1 MHSSYL
7 SLFQVD
13 KMWNQLLFLYAT
25 LGAVYGATLFYCQ
38 EGTNCQIPGDHL
50 EATSF
55 EFLSKFSQKQF
66 RTIVSLTM
74 SNASINKVDPK
85 LKYLKNLKYLDL
97 SHNNVQVLSIP
108 ALTNLKTLK
117 LNGNNLK
124 YINMTALPQN
134 IDTLDISHNLLVQIP
149 KDWRSLRSLKTL
161 HFYKNPMDCDC
172 NNVLNYDRLVKSG
185 IVVPE
190 AVTCHSPKK
199 YIGKDISAVNC
210 SLDDIMLYDEPDLGS
225 GDPPDEDINEDV
237 MNIPLVSEK
246 EDEDVQES
254 NTFIDDRLPQED
266 LIPAGT
272 TEDTLGEALE
282 EGSGD
287 EGSGFYVNFQKET
300 LGCIENCST
309 PGPVGANDEEHA
321 SPLPSPIDQAKILFD
336 DINIFKEATTTP
348 STSTSTTTTTPV
360 VEPRIVKAVAP
371 SVKTSSKQDDVE
383 IIANDTKTGEL
394 ERASAA
400 PQNSTAVYAI
410 VGVGLFLAVVFIA
423 CFIKKRRSKKRDNKR
438 RELPNSVGEEMKP
451 LSKSAN
457 DKPLLNSSNVPE
469 HVPLINGQNGKPKD
483 DTPILKTFTPLAHP
497 ETVQEEEEEPEQEN
511 IQREDPDGVEMRQK
525 PVPELLTPPRERV
538 TIKETEIPDSIPKT
552 PLLVH
557 RQRNS
562 DGEIVTTLVP

>member
-1 MHSSYL
+1 
-7 SLFQVD
+7 
-13 KMWNQLLFLYAT
+13 MWNQIFLLYAA
-25 LGAVYGATLFYCQ
+25 LGAAFSATLFHCQ
-38 EGTNCQIPGDHL
+38 ERSNCQLPGNHV
-50 EATSF
+50 EATTF

-66 RTIVSLTM
+66 RTIVSLSM
-74 SNASINKVDPK
+74 SNASVNKVDPK

-97 SHNNVQVLSIP
+97 SYNNVQILSIP
-108 ALTNLKTLK
+108 PLINLKTLK
-117 LNGNNLK
+117 LNGNSLK

-134 IDTLDISHNLLVQIP
+134 IETLDISHNLLVQIP

-161 HFYKNPMDCDC
+161 HLYKNPVDCDC

-225 GDPPDEDINEDV
+225 GDLLEEDINEDGMHV
-237 MNIPLVSEK
+237 PLVQEK
-246 EDEDVQES
+246 EDEDLQEN
-254 NTFIDDRLPQED
+254 NTFIDDQLPQEE
-266 LIPAGT
+266 LIPAEA
-272 TEDTLGEALE
+272 TEETLGETLD

-287 EGSGFYVNFQKET
+287 EGSGFYVNFHKDT
-300 LGCIENCST
+300 LGCIEDCST
-309 PGPVGANDEEHA
+309 PGPIGTNDEEHA

-336 DINIFKEATTTP
+336 DINIFKEPTTTGSTTTP
-348 STSTSTTTTTPV
+348 TTTTPTPV
-360 VEPRIVKAVAP
+360 IEPRIVKTAAP
-371 SVKTSSKQDDVE
+371 TVKASPKNDDVE
-383 IIANDTKTGEL
+383 VIAHATKTGEL
-394 ERASAA
+394 ERASVA
-400 PQNSTAVYAI
+400 PENSTAVYAI
-410 VGVGLFLAVVFIA
+410 IGVGLFLAVVFMI
-423 CFIKKRRSKKRDNKR
+423 CFIKKRRAKNR
-438 RELPNSVGEEMKP
+438 RELPNSIGQEMIP
-451 LSKSAN
+451 LSKPIN
-457 DKPLLNSSNVPE
+457 EKPLLNSSNAPE

-483 DTPILKTFTPLAHP
+483 DTPILKTFTPLTHP

-511 IQREDPDGVEMRQK
+511 NQRELPNDVELRQK
-525 PVPELLTPPRERV
+525 FTSELLTPPRERV